1 MLQGLIILNFLLF
14 SLDWLSTNF
23 QLHNRHIKSVFFC
36 IIERCILQES
46 SLVRIFASMDRGE
59 IIIYQTA
66 DGETRLDVRMENDS
80 VWLTQAQMAELFQTT
95 PQNITMH
102 TNHVYREGELKKD
115 ATCKKSLQVRQE
127 GSRTIRRM
135 QNIYNLDVIISVGYR
150 VKSQRGTQFRI
161 WANKV
166 LKEYLIKGYAVNS
179 QAKIEQFEELKQT
192 VHLLSNVL
200 SAKSVTKSEAVGL
213 LRVITDYTYGLDTL
227 DRYDYQQ
234 LDVSATTAEEPFRA
248 TYENAMAA
256 LQVLRDKFGG
266 SDLFAHEKDE
276 SFKSTMGAIYQTFG
290 GHDLYPSVEE
300 KAANLLYLTV
310 KNHSFSDGNKRIAAF
325 LFLWFLENNRILYR
339 VDGSRLLDNNTLVA
353 LTLMIAESRT
363 EEKDV
368 MTKVVVNLINKNN

>member
-1 MLQGLIILNFLLF
+1 
-14 SLDWLSTNF
+14 
-23 QLHNRHIKSVFFC
+23 
-36 IIERCILQES
+36 
-46 SLVRIFASMDRGE
+46 MDRGE

-80 VWLTQAQMAELFQTT
+80 VWLTQAQIAHLFGVDRTVIVRHVNNIYKSSELERDVTCAK
-95 PQNITMH
+95 IA
-102 TNHVYREGELKKD
+102 HVQHEGQR
-115 ATCKKSLQVRQE
+115 QVR
-127 GSRTIRRM
+127 RM
-135 QNIYNLDVIISVGYR
+135 IPFYNLDMILSVGYR
-150 VKSQRGTQFRI
+150 VNSKNATQFRI

-179 QAKIEQFEELKQT
+179 QAKAEQLEELKQT

-200 SAKSVTKSEAVGL
+200 SAKDVT
-213 LRVITDYTYGLDTL
+213 
-227 DRYDYQQ
+227 
-234 LDVSATTAEEPFRA
+234 
-248 TYENAMAA
+248 
-256 LQVLRDKFGG
+256 
-266 SDLFAHEKDE
+266 HEKDE

-290 GHDLYPSVEE
+290 GRDLYPSVEE

-339 VDGSRLLDNNTLVA
+339 ADGSRLLDNNTLVA

>member
-1 MLQGLIILNFLLF
+1 
-14 SLDWLSTNF
+14 
-23 QLHNRHIKSVFFC
+23 
-36 IIERCILQES
+36 
-46 SLVRIFASMDRGE
+46 MDRGE

-66 DGETRLDVRMENDS
+66 DGETCLDVRMENDS
-80 VWLTQAQMAELFQTT
+80 VWLTQAQIAQLFGTEI
-95 PQNITMH
+95 PAISKHIRNIFQS
-102 TNHVYREGELKKD
+102 GELERE
-115 ATCKKSLQVRQE
+115 ATVSKMEIVRQE
-127 GSRTIRRM
+127 GERTVKRRLDM
-135 QNIYNLDVIISVGYR
+135 YNLDMILSVGYR
-150 VKSQRGTQFRI
+150 VNSKNATQFRI

-179 QAKIEQFEELKQT
+179 QAKIEQLEELKQT

-200 SAKSVTKSEAVGL
+200 SAKAVTKSEAVGL

-234 LDVSATTAEEPFRA
+234 LEVSATTTEEPFHA
-248 TYENAMAA
+248 TYENAMEA

-266 SDLFAHEKDE
+266 SELFAHEKDE
-276 SFKSTMGAIYQTFG
+276 SFKSTMGAIYQTFD

-339 VDGSRLLDNNTLVA
+339 ADDSRLLDNNTLVA

>member
-1 MLQGLIILNFLLF
+1 
-14 SLDWLSTNF
+14 
-23 QLHNRHIKSVFFC
+23 
-36 IIERCILQES
+36 
-46 SLVRIFASMDRGE
+46 MDRGE
-59 IIIYQTA
+59 IIIYRTA
-66 DGETRLDVRMENDS
+66 DGETHLDVRMENDS
-80 VWLTQAQMAELFQTT
+80 VWLTQGQIAQLFGTEIPAISKHIRKIFQS
-95 PQNITMH
+95 
-102 TNHVYREGELKKD
+102 GELERE
-115 ATCKKSLQVRQE
+115 ATVSKMEIVRQE
-127 GSRTIRRM
+127 GERIVKRR
-135 QNIYNLDVIISVGYR
+135 IDTYNLDMILSVGYR
-150 VKSQRGTQFRI
+150 VNSKNATQFRI

-166 LKEYLIKGYAVNS
+166 LKEYLIKGYVVNS
-179 QAKIEQFEELKQT
+179 RAKIEQLEELKQT

-200 SAKSVTKSEAVGL
+200 SAKAVTKSEAVGL
-213 LRVITDYTYGLDTL
+213 LRVITDYTYGLDML

-234 LDVSATTAEEPFRA
+234 LEVSATTVEEPFRA

-290 GHDLYPSVEE
+290 GADLYPSVEE

-325 LFLWFLENNRILYR
+325 LFLWFLENNKILYR
-339 VDGSRLLDNNTLVA
+339 ADGSRLVDNNTLVA

>member
-1 MLQGLIILNFLLF
+1 
-14 SLDWLSTNF
+14 
-23 QLHNRHIKSVFFC
+23 
-36 IIERCILQES
+36 
-46 SLVRIFASMDRGE
+46 MDRGE

-95 PQNITMH
+95 PQNITIH
-102 TNHVYREGELKKD
+102 TNNVFREGELEKT

-127 GSRTIRRM
+127 GMRTIRRM
-135 QNIYNLDVIISVGYR
+135 QNMYNLDVIISVGYR

-179 QAKIEQFEELKQT
+179 QAKIEQLEELKQT
-192 VHLLSNVL
+192 VRLLSNVL
-200 SAKSVTKSEAVGL
+200 SAKEVTKSEAVGL

-234 LDVSATTAEEPFRA
+234 LEVSAITAEEPFRA
-248 TYENAMAA
+248 TYENAMEA

-266 SDLFAHEKDE
+266 SELFAHEKDE

-290 GHDLYPSVEE
+290 GRDLYPSVEE

-339 VDGSRLLDNNTLVA
+339 ADGSRLLDNNTLVA